1 MAAQDLTT
9 LPTLKQW
16 LPITSTNNND
26 DNTLSR
32 LLTAVSMDF
41 ARATRRPDLLQ
52 ATYTEVHQGDGS
64 SRMIVFHWPIVAV
77 TNLTVGGSAITASAD
92 KIAVGYYLDSDI
104 DSERVWNIYLNG
116 YVFTDGAPVKLS
128 YSAGYAQPGAP
139 GPLTQG
145 QIALPQD
152 IEQAVLD
159 WCAYRYKERPNVAA
173 TQRRTGQGDSV
184 HTELL
189 DAPPNVLQVIERYK
203 RELPSL
209 DRRAQERE
217 ERLAKSSF
225 KQSGKNR

>member
-1 MAAQDLTT
+1 MAAQDLSQ
-9 LPTLKQW
+9 LETLKAW
-16 LPITSTNNND
+16 LPITSTNDKD
-26 DNTLSR
+26 DPTLSR

-41 ARATRRPDLLQ
+41 ARATRRTDLLQ
-52 ATYTEVHQGDGS
+52 ATYTEVHRGDGS
-64 SRMIVFHWPIVAV
+64 SRMVAFHWPIVAV

-104 DSERVWNIYLNG
+104 DPERIWNIYLNG
-116 YVFTDGAPVKLS
+116 YVFSDGEPVKLS
-128 YSAGYAQPGAP
+128 YSAGYVQPGIT

-145 QIALPQD
+145 QIALPED

-159 WCAYRYKERPNVAA
+159 WCAYRYRERPNVAA
-173 TQRRTGQGDSV
+173 TQRRTGQGDSE

-209 DRRAQERE
+209 DRRAE
-217 ERLAKSSF
+217 ERVERMASF
-225 KQSGKNR
+225 QKLGKKGK